1 MRRRGGAGLG
11 LTLLL
16 WGGAAWGATYYSA
29 PSGSG
34 TACSLEAP
42 CSLGTGT
49 STLRPGDTLYLRGG
63 TYNDGINP
71 TTGALASGGGESSRT
86 TIAAYP
92 GETPELTRIT
102 LGEGGGFAW
111 MTFRQL
117 RVAGEVFL
125 GPDTHHIRLEQSD
138 IVNPPSMGISGG
150 GGYHEFLGNTVH
162 GAYWYGT
169 YWAGHDSLFDGNSF
183 YDNGGYG
190 VHLYSATTNTVDNN
204 VIRNNQIYNNGLR
217 ANGPGS
223 GGVVVS
229 HGRNNIVDNNVISD
243 NFSGVAVDYECDG
256 CQVTNNTITN
266 NQAYGISVGSR
277 ATNTVLRN
285 NLLSGNGSGDAVLDT
300 GSGTVASNNAPG
312 TGASVEPSRTPVPST
327 PPPPPKPTLPPRTTS
342 TIQAN
347 AASP

>member
-1 MRRRGGAGLG
+1 MRRRRLAWLGLG
-11 LTLLL
+11 LVL

-49 STLRPGDTLYLRGG
+49 STLRAGDTLYLRGG

-86 TIAAYP
+86 TIAGYP
-92 GETPELTRIT
+92 GETPELTRVT
-102 LGEGGGFAW
+102 LGEGGGFSW

-138 IVNPPSMGISGG
+138 IVNAPSMGLSGA
-150 GGYHEFLGNTVH
+150 GGYHEFLNNTIH
-162 GAYWYGT
+162 GAHYYGT
-169 YWAGHDSLFDGNSF
+169 YWAGHDSVFDGNAF
-183 YDNGGYG
+183 YDNGGFG

-204 VIRNNQIYNNGLR
+204 VIRNNQIYNNGIGDY
-217 ANGPGS
+217 GPGL
-223 GGVVVS
+223 GGVIVS
-229 HGRNNIVDNNVISD
+229 HGKNNIVDNNTISE
-243 NFSGVAVDYECDG
+243 NFGGVSVDYECDG
-256 CQVTNNTITN
+256 CQVVNNTITN
-266 NQAYGISVGSR
+266 NRAYGISVGSR

-285 NLLSGNGSGDAVLDT
+285 NLLAGNGSGNGILDT
-300 GSGTVASNNAPG
+300 GSGTVQSNNDPG
-312 TGASVEPSRTPVPST
+312 AGASTEPSRTPVPST
-327 PPPPPKPTLPPRTTS
+327 PPLPPTPTLPPRTTS
-342 TIQAN
+342 TINLSAAN
-347 AASP
+347 P

>member
-102 LGEGGGFAW
+102 LGEGGGFSW

-190 VHLYSATTNTVDNN
+190 VHLYSATTNTVD
-204 VIRNNQIYNNGLR
+204 ITSFATTRSITTACAPMAR
-217 ANGPGS
+217 AAVGWWCRT
-223 GGVVVS
+223 VA
-229 HGRNNIVDNNVISD
+229 IISWTTT
-243 NFSGVAVDYECDG
+243 SSRTISQAWRW
-256 CQVTNNTITN
+256 ITN
-266 NQAYGISVGSR
+266 AM
-277 ATNTVLRN
+277 
-285 NLLSGNGSGDAVLDT
+285 
-300 GSGTVASNNAPG
+300 
-312 TGASVEPSRTPVPST
+312 GAR
-327 PPPPPKPTLPPRTTS
+327 
-342 TIQAN
+342 
-347 AASP
+347 